1 MNVDF
6 SAQCLNAAVYST
18 LSSLILKCS
27 LKINEWGWAVLGED
41 EWMTT
46 LGGRCKHR
54 LMDPAV
60 GVVIM
65 HIQSVTNEQQSP
77 LIQGTAVHM
86 KESSS

>member
-1 MNVDF
+1 MDDD
-6 SAQCLNAAVYST
+6 T
-18 LSSLILKCS
+18 
-27 LKINEWGWAVLGED
+27 GWKMQISPLA
-41 EWMTT
+41 
-46 LGGRCKHR
+46 

-65 HIQSVTNEQQSP
+65 HIQSVTNEQQIP